1 MKNKANDDKYHNF
14 TDFKKDLQQIVWNCL
29 RFNAGNDYFLKTA
42 DRFDKDYKKVLE
54 KYEEKIGEVLEV
66 AKNQDIEEKVEEQ
79 RQEKG

>member
-1 MKNKANDDKYHNF
+1 
-14 TDFKKDLQQIVWNCL
+14 L

-66 AKNQDIEEKVEEQ
+66 AKN
-79 RQEKG
+79 